1 MFLNVIYL
9 LTWVNLQR
17 KRGRHGNQDGFQA
30 GGRTEKMDV
39 YERGWEARPFSVSIK
54 VQPLVEGGVHF
65 LWEDNKLRTDQ

>member
-1 MFLNVIYL
+1 MP
-9 LTWVNLQR
+9 W
-17 KRGRHGNQDGFQA
+17 KPCGFQA

-39 YERGWEARPFSVSIK
+39 YERGWEVRPFSVSIK